1 MVDVWVQVS
10 APTLATLVFGTAVLF
25 RGIDKARLV
34 FEQEIDE
41 LNILL
46 LGPRA
51 THTHIPRVDRVIPA
65 TCALRVVTP
74 WNVLS
79 NLFPDPPPEP
89 VLCNSAAENVVL
101 SGRPATRR
109 HLPRGGADFARDER
123 RGSRF
128 VVVRGYGNYGRRRRG
143 SAFRGAPESLNKS
156 ATTLSNVGWP
166 CVP

>member
-1 MVDVWVQVS
+1 MS

-89 VLCNSAAENVVL
+89 VLCNSAAENVVDL
-101 SGRPATRR
+101 VVNLVVDPIAVAAAHRGEE
-109 HLPRGGADFARDER
+109 PRVVDAHDEA
-123 RGSRF
+123 
-128 VVVRGYGNYGRRRRG
+128 GRR
-143 SAFRGAPESLNKS
+143 
-156 ATTLSNVGWP
+156 V
-166 CVP
+166 